1 MIETVLMVA
10 MAMAGAPAMEGAT
23 LTAPTATPTSSLTT
37 RKAAHPERSEAAP
50 AAERS
55 RGTTPTPTAIGSLEA
70 VHPERSEA
78 APAAERS
85 RGTTPTPTAIGSLE
99 AVHPERSE
107 AAPAAERSRG
117 TLPTLSLPD
126 ALAELDAQNLT
137 LAQARARAGEAS
149 GVARQAAASL
159 LPTVS
164 ATASYTRNRDEAVV
178 ALPLQPGTPLRAPIA
193 IQPLEQLAVTGAARV
208 PLVVPN
214 AWFELSAA
222 RSGAR
227 AASLSAEAA
236 RSEVRAGFAQAAHG
250 ALAAEEAVAATERA
264 AESAAELARSAER
277 RVAAGT
283 AAPLDALRARTEQV
297 RREGDLVRAR
307 AELERARLAL
317 GILLG
322 RETPVR
328 VVVPALAQPGPPEER
343 EALVAVAL
351 TARPELAAQRAQVDA
366 AQALVRGAW
375 ARLAPQLSA
384 GASIFRADVAYPT
397 GEKDGWRVTVDLSW
411 PLYDG
416 GLRYGKRREAEAQRA
431 FASAAAEAQRLAIV
445 QEVQDGLRD
454 VAVAAEQLRL
464 AETQGR
470 LADDAAA
477 SARRSYDAGVASS
490 LDVIDAN
497 DRLYAADV
505 QLADAR
511 ARAAQSRIALDRASG
526 RGQ

>member
-1 MIETVLMVA
+1 M
-10 MAMAGAPAMEGAT
+10 
-23 LTAPTATPTSSLTT
+23 
-37 RKAAHPERSEAAP
+37 
-50 AAERS
+50 
-55 RGTTPTPTAIGSLEA
+55 
-70 VHPERSEA
+70 
-78 APAAERS
+78 
-85 RGTTPTPTAIGSLE
+85 
-99 AVHPERSE
+99 
-107 AAPAAERSRG
+107 
-117 TLPTLSLPD
+117 PD

-149 GVARQAAASL
+149 GVARQAAAPL

-193 IQPLEQLAVTGAARV
+193 IQPLEQFAVTGAARV

-343 EALVAVAL
+343 EALVAGAL

-397 GEKDGWRVTVDLSW
+397 GEKDGWRATVDLSW

-464 AETQGR
+464 AETQRR

-505 QLADAR
+505 LLADAR

-526 RGQ
+526 RGP